1 MEKKKKKKW
10 KGEKI
15 LSNDVQTAAIP
26 SAGVDLPKGYKGP
39 PPPFLYSA
47 SFLRGTP
54 HSKK

>member
-1 MEKKKKKKW
+1 MKKKKKKKKW

-26 SAGVDLPKGYKGP
+26 SAGVDLPKGTRGSP
-39 PPPFLYSA
+39 SSLYSA
-47 SFLRGTP
+47 SFLSGTP

>member
-1 MEKKKKKKW
+1 MKKKKKKW

-26 SAGVDLPKGYKGP
+26 SAGVDLPKGYKGFP
-39 PPPFLYSA
+39 PSLYSA